1 MAIDK
6 KAYLKIKYPNIKI
19 HKNGI
24 KFWFD
29 FTIAG
34 KRYSRLWDANQ
45 LHTKADRLRQAQA
58 QLEKYR
64 QEAMKQQCLSA
75 DMDATV
81 QDYYEKLKSMKSWRD
96 TLVKKYDYY
105 FEKHLSKL
113 GKIKIRDMKP
123 AHFTTLN
130 ASLSYL
136 APRTRLQGYEILKP
150 LFELAVE
157 DEIIDKTPIKR
168 THIPKRKQLE
178 EKKIITDAVTKY
190 RMVHDAIHRLFGTDD
205 LIILDDRTKIQCYK
219 NPHHRSAFLFGFY
232 GRRLNEV
239 LQLQW
244 DDIDFVNDTYRV
256 KGKTSKVNTDMV
268 FALPADVKEALLEF
282 SETNGNIYMVKSLDI
297 HHKKIRVVTGIEEFT
312 FHWMRNLVVSAMA
325 SQGVDITHLSAMLGH
340 TDSAT
345 IRKYLSLQREASTK
359 ATNEVAQKL
368 LS

>member
-6 KAYLKIKYPNIKI
+6 KSFIKTRYPNIKI
-19 HKNGI
+19 HKNGTR
-24 KFWFD
+24 FWFD

-34 KRYSRLWDANQ
+34 KRYSRLWDANPV
-45 LHTKADRLRQAQA
+45 HTKADRLRQAQRK
-58 QLEKYR
+58 LEEYR
-64 QEAMKQQCLSA
+64 EEAKREQSISA

-81 QDYYEKLKSMKSWRD
+81 YDYYQKLKAMKNWRD
-96 TLVKKYDYY
+96 GLVKKYDYY
-105 FEKHLSKL
+105 FQKHFSSFGKL
-113 GKIKIRDMKP
+113 KVRDVKA
-123 AHFTTLN
+123 AHLTTLN
-130 ASLSYL
+130 ASLSHL

-157 DEIIDKTPIKR
+157 DEVIDRTPIKR
-168 THIPKRKQLE
+168 SHIPKRKQLE
-178 EKKIITDAVTKY
+178 EKKVVTDAVEKY
-190 RMVHDAIHRLFGTDD
+190 KAVHHAIHRLFGTDD
-205 LIILDDRTKIQCYK
+205 LIELPNGTKIQCHK

-244 DDIDFVNDTYRV
+244 DDIDFAHDTYRV

-282 SETNGNIYMVKSLDI
+282 RDTRGNIYAVKSLDR
-297 HHKKIRVVTGIEEFT
+297 HHQKIRNYTGIEEFT
-312 FHWMRNLVVSAMA
+312 FHWMRNLAVSALA
-325 SQGVDITHLSAMLGH
+325 SKGVDITHLSAMLGH

-359 ATNEVAQKL
+359 TTNDVAQKL